1 MNSILLDTNVLIYA
15 FDESSEF
22 HQKSVELFESEE
34 NNLFVTT
41 KNISEFFAVCSK
53 LNFDLNKTL
62 GFYAD
67 IKENFEILKPSE
79 YSLTIFE
86 SLIRKYNPRGNRV
99 YDIEIV
105 SVMLTNGLT
114 KVATANFG
122 DFSNI
127 DEIEVVAVKFNP
139 S

>member
-1 MNSILLDTNVLIYA
+1 MNSILTDTNVLIYA
-15 FDESSEF
+15 FDKSSVF
-22 HQKSVELFESEE
+22 HQKAVELLMGED

-53 LNFDLNKTL
+53 LNFDLSNTL

-79 YSLTIFE
+79 NSLQIFE

-105 SVMLTNGLT
+105 SLMLANGLKT
-114 KVATANFG
+114 VATANID
-122 DFSNI
+122 DFSNV
-127 DEIEVVAVKFNP
+127 DEIEVIEIKK
-139 S
+139 

>member
-1 MNSILLDTNVLIYA
+1 MNSILLDTNILIYA

-22 HQKSVELFESEE
+22 HQKSVELFEDEE

-41 KNISEFFAVCSK
+41 KNISDFFAVCSK

-62 GFYAD
+62 GFYTD

-105 SVMLTNGLT
+105 SVMLTNSLT
-114 KVATANFG
+114 KVATANIG

-127 DEIEVVAVKFNP
+127 DEIEVIEVKL
-139 S
+139 